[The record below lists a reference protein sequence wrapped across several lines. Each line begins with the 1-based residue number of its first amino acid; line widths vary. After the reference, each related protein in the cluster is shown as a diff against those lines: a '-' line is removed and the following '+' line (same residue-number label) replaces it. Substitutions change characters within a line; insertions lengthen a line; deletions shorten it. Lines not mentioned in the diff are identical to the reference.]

1 MNPIPKLLNR
11 RCPLCQGTEAGPW
24 LRKLD
29 LQLVRC
35 RQCSMI
41 YANPV
46 PEEMATGNFYDQAGS
61 EYLTPEK
68 LASDYADVRFE
79 RELKLFCAHCQRGSV
94 LDVGCSSGGFLYQ
107 LKKRF
112 PNDYKILGTDV
123 STEPLEHAAK
133 LGVPVVRG
141 EFLTQ
146 SFEEKFDAVTFWA
159 VMEHLSAPKAFLKKA
174 ASILKPGGLCFML
187 TPNMNSLAVRL
198 IGAKYR
204 YIFPEHLNYFTPQT
218 MRKFAELEFTMVEM
232 KSKHFN
238 PIVIWQDFRGGERAI
253 SREERVKLLKRTTGY
268 KQSRALVRVKV
279 AYRAAEA
286 VWGKLF
292 LADNVAVVGRKIYNG
307 STKMVAADSPSS

>member
-1 MNPIPKLLNR
+1 MSQTSNLLNR
-11 RCPLCQGTEAGPW
+11 ACPVCDEKAADPF

-35 RQCSMI
+35 ARCSMI

-46 PEEMATGNFYDQAGS
+46 PLEMATGNFYDRAGG

-68 LASDYADVRFE
+68 LESDYAEVRFE
-79 RELKLFCAHCQRGSV
+79 RELRLFRAHCQRGSV

-112 PNDYKILGTDV
+112 PDDYKILGTDV

-133 LGVPVVRG
+133 MGVPVVRG

-159 VMEHLSAPKAFLKKA
+159 VLEHLSEPKAFLKKA

-218 MRKFAELEFTMVEM
+218 LKKFAEQEFAVVEM
-232 KSKHFN
+232 KSTHFN

-253 SREERVKLLKRTTGY
+253 TRAERVQLLQRTTAY
-268 KQSRALVRVKV
+268 KQSKGLGLINAG
-279 AYRAAEA
+279 YRATELALGRL
-286 VWGKLF
+286 W
-292 LADNVAVVGRKIYNG
+292 LADNVAVVGRKG
-307 STKMVAADSPSS
+307 